1 MENTNWNDYAI
12 LFDMDGVLISLL
24 SRWIEPMEKVFKKV
38 KPDFNKESIADR
50 SDYFVLFSGGS
61 SRNVLLNGIIQ
72 LCKLSGLSRF
82 QTLKVILKL
91 SYLFLFRRR
100 KFKVVF
106 LEGAMETLDYLYAEG
121 FKLALVTSSSRFTLR
136 NIKKMFPEI
145 YNKFTCVLTRN
156 DVKFT
161 KPHPEQLLKA
171 IKVLQVKK
179 SNSVIVG
186 DFASDIIAG
195 KKAGIKT
202 IAVLGEFAR
211 YSSQL
216 LEREKPDLIIK
227 DVQDLPKVIKDLF
240 QTKI

>member
-91 SYLFLFRRR
+91 SYLFLF
-100 KFKVVF
+100 
-106 LEGAMETLDYLYAEG
+106 T
-121 FKLALVTSSSRFTLR
+121 
-136 NIKKMFPEI
+136 
-145 YNKFTCVLTRN
+145 
-156 DVKFT
+156 
-161 KPHPEQLLKA
+161 
-171 IKVLQVKK
+171 
-179 SNSVIVG
+179 
-186 DFASDIIAG
+186 
-195 KKAGIKT
+195 
-202 IAVLGEFAR
+202 
-211 YSSQL
+211 
-216 LEREKPDLIIK
+216 
-227 DVQDLPKVIKDLF
+227 
-240 QTKI
+240 